1 MTKTFTEHDLIRY
14 LYHETSEK
22 EEKELSNALLCDSEL
37 LALYNELSAARK
49 MMDEA
54 VLEPSS
60 QTILNIL
67 SHARGVNA
75 KD

>member
-1 MTKTFTEHDLIRY
+1 
-14 LYHETSEK
+14 
-22 EEKELSNALLCDSEL
+22 
-37 LALYNELSAARK
+37 LALYNEISAVKK

-67 SHARGVNA
+67 SHARGVSA

>member
-1 MTKTFTEHDLIRY
+1 MTKTFTERDLIRY

-22 EEKELSNALLCDSEL
+22 EEKELNNALLCDSEL
-37 LALYNELSAARK
+37 LALYNEISAVKK

-67 SHARGVNA
+67 SHARGVSA

>member
-37 LALYNELSAARK
+37 LALYNEISAVKR
-49 MMDEA
+49 MMDDA

-67 SHARGVNA
+67 SHARGVSA